1 MNTGRNR
8 SSKPTARGSIS
19 RVKSGCKTC
28 KIRRVKCDEK
38 RPACQRCLSTG
49 RTCDGYGIWDGGGR
63 RRSLTSSHAAQ
74 PLTQPPSISR
84 HNTRAGVLSLSHDE
98 HRQFE
103 WFARR
108 TTGRLPGVFTCALF
122 WETLVLQAS
131 STEPAVLYAV
141 LALGAAHRMEI
152 ANACCC
158 KVESEDSEL
167 SNVTTQKRLALQ
179 YYNKA
184 ISLLRPQLCD
194 RRPESV
200 RISLVVCIIFIYLE
214 FMQERY
220 KDGYVHFR
228 HGLQLLDLLIPGLS
242 SGSRSFRDCA
252 DESLAETLA
261 WLDIQTT
268 LLKTNSSQG
277 QYPRKLPSWHDPE
290 VPTAFRDILHAR
302 QSMDR
307 LLFRSYA
314 LEEESRQISSNPA
327 TSFDLLG
334 SQKRLRNDLAFW
346 SRTFTA
352 YTKKMWPVVRDR
364 DKVAYSYLP
373 VYREM
378 AFIIAET
385 CLCPTDESIFDSYTT
400 NFAFIVSAMKGIL
413 EAMLPAPLA
422 HVASRHC
429 TQRFSYSAQMDLIPP
444 LYYTAMNC
452 RVPSIRR
459 QAVELVTTGL
469 HEEGIWDT
477 SLSAQMAREIVSL
490 EEQGSCVQ
498 YE

>member
-1 MNTGRNR
+1 M
-8 SSKPTARGSIS
+8 SIS

-28 KIRRVKCDEK
+28 KIRRVKCDEN

-49 RTCDGYGIWDGGGR
+49 RTCDGYGIWGGGGGR
-63 RRSLTSSHAAQ
+63 PLLASSHAAHPLAQ
-74 PLTQPPSISR
+74 PSSISR
-84 HNTRAGVLSLSHDE
+84 HNTRAGALSLSHDE

-108 TTGRLPGVFTCALF
+108 TTGKLPGVFTCALF

-158 KVESEDSEL
+158 KIESEDSEL
-167 SNVTTQKRLALQ
+167 SNITTQKRLALQ

-184 ISLLRPQLCD
+184 IGLLRPQLCN

-220 KDGYVHFR
+220 EDGYVHFR
-228 HGLQLLDLLIPGLS
+228 HGLQLLDLLTPGLS
-242 SGSRSFRDCA
+242 SGSRPFRDCA

-277 QYPRKLPSWHDPE
+277 HYSRKLPSWHDTE

-314 LEEESRQISSNPA
+314 LEEESRQSSCHSA
-327 TSFDLLG
+327 TTFDLLG

-346 SRTFTA
+346 SKTFGA
-352 YTKKMWPVVRDR
+352 YTKKMWPFIGDQ

-373 VYREM
+373 VYHEM
-378 AFIIAET
+378 AFIIVET
-385 CLCPTDESIFDSYTT
+385 SLYPTDESIFDRYTD
-400 NFAFIVSAMKGIL
+400 NFVFILSAIKDIL
-413 EAMLPAPLA
+413 EAMLPVPLA
-422 HVASRHC
+422 HEASKHC
-429 TQRFSYSAQMDLIPP
+429 TQRFSYSAQMGLIPP
-444 LYYTAMNC
+444 LYYTAMKC
-452 RVPSIRR
+452 RVPILRR

-477 SLSAQMAREIVSL
+477 SLSAQMAREVISL
-490 EEQGSCVQ
+490 EEKGLCG
-498 YE
+498 